1 MLRGR
6 RFVVTAGALLV
17 GVALLGWPAR
27 GWAQRGSGHSSGLG
41 GLSAYGRP
49 DGVDQKDTLSD
60 FHHAMAVQ
68 ATSKQVAQFQLMVK
82 NTETAKT
89 KLEDFL
95 ENEKN
100 IQNKGIREAEKS
112 LPDALSSALQQVRD
126 GNKFFQ
132 QGFSEP
138 QVSGLKEITKRLDHA
153 DFDLQQ
159 ETTRLAQSLQAGAPQ
174 TDVLLRTESLSKSL
188 SDFSDEQSAL
198 GREMS
203 IVLANGQD
211 LTFMLPRMNSPVHV
225 ANQTLNVGVS
235 GILSQTAAVQ
245 DGRRTFKLDLEEDLS
260 DVQQNITTLM
270 RIALQHGSDCGERIS
285 VRQAMLTP
293 ATPATLVLVQLH
305 YERWACV
312 RMYGQTSQ
320 NELAENDGSVEV
332 KLTPQIVEGNLRLA
346 AQVDKVTAEG
356 MLADALKSG
365 DLADDLPK
373 EIAAALLPAA
383 RAGMNFKTSLPAALE
398 NSARVQTA
406 EFHDA
411 GAGVLRVVL
420 EGQAQISNEQAN
432 LLANQLNQ
440 ALAAKADVGAA
451 DTSPVQKTSSQ

>member
-1 MLRGR
+1 MLRRG
-6 RFVVTAGALLV
+6 RFVFTLGALFV
-17 GVALLGWPAR
+17 GGAMFLWPAR
-27 GWAQRGSGHSSGLG
+27 GWAQHGGGHSSALG
-41 GLSAYGRP
+41 GLSAYSRP
-49 DGVDQKDTLSD
+49 DGVDEKDALGD

-68 ATSKQVAQFQLMVK
+68 ATSKQIAQFQLMVK
-82 NTETAKT
+82 NTDTAKT
-89 KLEDFL
+89 KLQEFL
-95 ENEKN
+95 EDRKN
-100 IQNKGIREAEKS
+100 VQDKGIHPTEKS
-112 LPDALSSALQQVRD
+112 LPEGLNSALQQVRD

-138 QVSGLKEITKRLDHA
+138 QISGLKEITRRLDRA
-153 DFDLQQ
+153 DSDLVQ
-159 ETTRLAQSLQAGAPQ
+159 ETTRLAQSLQAPE
-174 TDVLLRTESLSKSL
+174 TDIMLRAQSLSKAL
-188 SDFSDEQSAL
+188 NDFSDEQSAL
-198 GREMS
+198 GREMG

-211 LTFMLPRMNSPVHV
+211 LAFILPRVNTAVHV
-225 ANQTLNVGVS
+225 ANQNVNVGVS
-235 GILSQTAAVQ
+235 GVLSQTAAGQ

-260 DVQQNITTLM
+260 DVQQNITMLM

-293 ATPATLVLVQLH
+293 ATPASLVVVQLH

-332 KLTPQIVEGNLRLA
+332 KLTPEIAQGNLRLA
-346 AQVDKVTAEG
+346 AQIDKVAAEG

-383 RAGMNFKTSLPAALE
+383 RAGMNFKSSLPAALD
-398 NSARVQTA
+398 NSASVQTA

-411 GAGVLRVVL
+411 GAGVLWVVL

-440 ALAAKADVGAA
+440 ALAAKADAGAA
-451 DTSPVQKTSSQ
+451 ETAPVQKTSSQ